1 MEDNTKAHYSYH
13 HPDVGLNDDFRKILK
28 ENNVQI
34 VTASDAH
41 YPSDVARCFEL
52 LDPR

>member
-1 MEDNTKAHYSYH
+1 MLILE
-13 HPDVGLNDDFRKILK
+13 ILK

-41 YPSDVARCFEL
+41 YPNDVGRCFEL